1 MQLNK
6 KDQERLKSMK
16 RRYRDMLTNQKEDV
30 KLNRFVML
38 PIGDMVNEPL
48 WLIEKLEAALKGA
61 VPAEEEEADTTEPA
75 LAD

>member
-1 MQLNK
+1 MTK
-6 KDQERLKSMK
+6 KDHEKLKSMK

-61 VPAEEEEADTTEPA
+61 AVEAEESDETEPA

>member
-61 VPAEEEEADTTEPA
+61 APAEEEESEQLEETPA
-75 LAD
+75 